1 MVGVIVVPTEILKLP
16 LPVYGV
22 GSLLFYLLTLDK
34 KISRWEGIL
43 FLIIYALF
51 ILKVA
56 AL

>member
-1 MVGVIVVPTEILKLP
+1 MVGVVIVPPEILRLP

-22 GSLLFYLLTLDK
+22 GALLFYLLTLDK

-43 FLIIYALF
+43 FLIIYVLF

>member
-1 MVGVIVVPTEILKLP
+1 VGVIVVPTEILKLP